1 MVKGKRQ
8 KFMSSSSL
16 LKKPCHRTSEV
27 LMMQQS
33 RVPRHLGKLQKYL
46 HNPKTSSYLL
56 LIFVSFPYFTGPPL
70 HVPWSG
76 SHGAGPNKRGSI
88 NIFWLGIPQNKSQSP
103 CTASKAKATSLT
115 SSLIFSPCSSALA
128 SFISLRFLSMARGSS
143 PRTFTLAFLSD
154 SPVSQGSCWLPSLHL
169 PICRTSRSRALPQHA
184 LCPLALSL
192 LDTMAYLCLLFLSPL
207 EWKPHED
214 RDGISI
220 HSSIP
225 GACTQQGCH
234 KYLLHEWAVSSFH
247 EIRQS

>member
-16 LKKPCHRTSEV
+16 LKKPCHWEHQRSWWCNNPGYQGTWENYRNTFTILRPPAIYCLSLWVSHILLVLRSMCPEV
-27 LMMQQS
+27 AHMVL
-33 RVPRHLGKLQKYL
+33 
-46 HNPKTSSYLL
+46 
-56 LIFVSFPYFTGPPL
+56 
-70 HVPWSG
+70 
-76 SHGAGPNKRGSI
+76 
-88 NIFWLGIPQNKSQSP
+88 KSQSP

-154 SPVSQGSCWLPSLHL
+154 SPVSQDSCWLPSLHL

-184 LCPLALSL
+184 LCPPALSL

-214 RDGISI
+214 RDGVSI

-247 EIRQS
+247 EIWQS